1 MECKISTYTF
11 CWNDIL
17 IHITYHPNYFAGVDH
32 LEIRTAKPDSSC
44 RPAIPLTET
53 GYKSHFA
60 PHGDITADGDPVAYV
75 KEALAEAEQ
84 SPSWQAYCQ
93 EQREI
98 EEAAR
103 QQSLF

>member
-1 MECKISTYTF
+1 MYDKITTYSF
-11 CWNDIL
+11 HWNDIL
-17 IHITYHPNYFAGVDH
+17 IHVTYHPNMFANFDH
-32 LEIRTAKPDSSC
+32 LEIRTEKQDSPC

-60 PHGDITADGDPVAYV
+60 PHGDITADGDPVSYV

-84 SPSWQAYCQ
+84 SPHWQAYCCK
-93 EQREI
+93 QREI

-103 QQSLF
+103 QQCLF